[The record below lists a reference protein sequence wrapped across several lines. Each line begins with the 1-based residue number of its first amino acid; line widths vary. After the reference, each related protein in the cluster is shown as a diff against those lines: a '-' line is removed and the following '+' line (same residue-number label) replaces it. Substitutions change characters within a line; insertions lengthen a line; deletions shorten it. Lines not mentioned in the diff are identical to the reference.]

1 MIIIIKPENE
11 FEKQKFK
18 RTEHKG
24 VKEFHIFGNKKEDGR
39 DLQDFHEWTGSY
51 RYLEGSLHYF
61 LNTIAD
67 DRRAK
72 AELNRNDRE
81 ISLTPPQA
89 RPNFY
94 KTGVV
99 SPEIQMLDNV
109 AKDIDVENNLPNTIE
124 IKDNGAIQF
133 PNQSPVDNPVDNPE
147 EE

>member
-72 AELNRNDRE
+72 AELNREDRE

-89 RPNFY
+89 QSRPPFY
-94 KTGVV
+94 KTGVI
-99 SPEIQMLDNV
+99 SPEIQMLDNI
-109 AKDIDVENNLPNTIE
+109 AKDNPPSVLE
-124 IKDNGAIQF
+124 IKENGTIQF
-133 PNQSPVDNPVDNPE
+133 PNQAPVDNPE